1 MYLKALEIQ
10 GFKSFPDK
18 TVLTFGSDITGIV
31 GPNGSGK
38 SNISDA
44 IRWVMGEM
52 SSKALRGG
60 KMEDVIFGGTL
71 KRPQVG
77 FAEVSLIL
85 DNTGGLFPL
94 ETAEV
99 MVTRRYYRSGDSE
112 YYINKESARLK
123 DIVELFM
130 DTGLGREGYSQVGQG
145 RIDEIISVKSTDRR
159 EIFEEAAGI
168 SKYRHRKE
176 ESEKKLK
183 NTDDNLTRIN
193 DKIAEL
199 ELSVEPLREQAEKAK
214 RYLILRDELRGLE
227 ITVWLDSLE
236 KHRASAAQFMKDY
249 ESARD
254 QSQALQTELDEMYSQ
269 SDKVTE
275 MMRQCDTDAEEL
287 RVRSSQLEARAA
299 ELESSIAVAHT
310 NRTNNETNLQRLK
323 KDLDEQADRSGGIS
337 AQLEAKQSRIGEI
350 DAEISVKENQREGIE
365 REAAHNAQNSDD
377 LAAKIDGLRAAA
389 SEKARQAQQM
399 DSELAAV
406 AGGVQQLYDRDTA
419 IAQELSAIAGRK
431 NEASQGLEKCLAAL
445 NDSRENAESL
455 SNTIRGYELRLK
467 SRNDKFNELNQKV
480 TKLGLDRQSISGR
493 INMLTEM
500 ERDYEGYSKAVRLVM
515 AESEKGRLHNIF
527 GPVSKLVKTEDELT
541 VAIETAL
548 GASMQSIVVGSEED
562 GKSAIE
568 LLKRRDGGR
577 ATFLP
582 VTSVKGNRLNENG
595 LERQQGFVGIAS
607 DLVSFEPRFEGIFK
621 SLLGRTVIA
630 RDMDSAIAI
639 ARKFSHRF
647 RIVTVDGQVLN
658 AGGSMTGG
666 SSSKNSGI
674 LSRANELKR
683 LKTQLEGIEKDAAA
697 QQKLADEAKRQVV
710 QVEYELSVARDELRT
725 AQDESLK
732 LEGEKGQY
740 QLLLNSLEASEQ
752 SLRAE
757 KGSLKDK
764 LSDSNEKIEAC
775 RTESSSLR
783 AQAEEMENQAAEL
796 GKDASQLDAQTRN
809 LTDKLAAIR
818 TEQAALE
825 AEKTALLAGIQE
837 LEQLRQV
844 ITGDRK
850 QNLDTVT
857 ALEAQNDV
865 LNQSINALTQEL
877 GQVNT
882 SLGQV
887 KDQLKLMIDKKL
899 ELEGQRTKLDRVA
912 QEKNRELLLAERE
925 TARLEQK
932 KSASEMEEKQ
942 IADRLWDNY
951 ELTITDAQ
959 SLRQDISTSKAN
971 RRISEIKKESA
982 ALGTPNIGAIEEF
995 DRVNTRY
1002 EFLTGQRDDVL
1013 SAKADLERIIKD
1025 ITSEMKV
1032 IFAEQFQRINE
1043 SFKVTFAEIF
1053 GGGSGQLIL
1062 EDEED
1067 ILGCGIEIKVQPPG
1081 KSVKNI
1087 TLLSGGEKAFV
1098 AIALYFAILKV
1109 SPTPFCVLDEID
1121 AALDDNNV
1129 VRYARYLRKLSDKT
1143 QFIVITHRRGTM
1155 EEADV
1160 LYGVTMQEQGVS
1172 KILTL
1177 DLNKMSAE
1185 LNIK

>member
-1 MYLKALEIQ
+1 MYLRALEIQ

-77 FAEVSLIL
+77 FAEVSLVL
-85 DNTGGLFPL
+85 DNSAGLFPL
-94 ETAEV
+94 ETTEV

-145 RIDEIISVKSTDRR
+145 RIDEIISIKSTDRR

-176 ESEKKLK
+176 ESERKLK

-227 ITVWLDSLE
+227 ITVWMDSLE
-236 KHRASAAQFMKDY
+236 KHRASADQFMKDY
-249 ESARD
+249 EAAKE
-254 QSQALQTELDEMYSQ
+254 QSQGLQAELDGLYSQ
-269 SDKVTE
+269 SDQVSE
-275 MMRQCDTDAEEL
+275 MMRQCENDAEEL
-287 RVRSSQLEARAA
+287 RLRSSQLESRGA

-310 NRTNNETNLQRLK
+310 NLTNNETNLQRLK
-323 KDLDEQADRSGGIS
+323 KDLDEQEDRSGGIS
-337 AQLEAKQSRIGEI
+337 AQLEAKQSRIAEI
-350 DAEISVKENQREGIE
+350 DDDIADKDLRRSDIE
-365 REAAHNAQNSDD
+365 QEAADNAHNSGD
-377 LAAKIDGLRAAA
+377 LSAKIDGLRVAA
-389 SEKARQAQQM
+389 SEKLHQAQQM

-419 IAQELSAIAGRK
+419 IAQELATLAGRK
-431 NEASQGLEKCLAAL
+431 DTAGQGLENCLSELEAAK
-445 NDSRENAESL
+445 ENGESL

-467 SRNDKFNELNQKV
+467 SRNDKFEQLNQKV
-480 TKLGLDRQSISGR
+480 TKLNVDRQALSGR

-500 ERDYEGYSKAVRLVM
+500 ERDYEGYSKAVKLVM
-515 AESEKGRLHNIF
+515 TESEKGRLQNIF
-527 GPVSKLVKTEDELT
+527 GPVSKLVKTSDELT

-562 GKSAIE
+562 GKTAIE
-568 LLKRRDGGR
+568 MLKRREGGR

-582 VTSVKGNRLNENG
+582 ITSVKGNRLSENG
-595 LERQQGFVGIAS
+595 LERQQGFIGVAS
-607 DLVSFEPRFEGIFK
+607 DLVTFEPRFKGIFK
-621 SLLGRTVIA
+621 NLLGRTVIA

-647 RIVTVDGQVLN
+647 RIVTADGQVLN

-666 SSSKNSGI
+666 SSNRSSGI

-683 LKTQLEGIEKDAAA
+683 LKTQLDTIEKDIAD
-697 QQKLADEAKRQVV
+697 QQKLADEAKRQLV
-710 QVEYELSVARDELRT
+710 QVEYELSVAKDELRT
-725 AQDESLK
+725 AQDEALR

-740 QLLLNSLEASEQ
+740 QLLLDSLDSSEKA
-752 SLRAE
+752 LKAE
-757 KGSLKDK
+757 KDDLKDK
-764 LSDSNEKIEAC
+764 LAHSNERIETC
-775 RTESSSLR
+775 RNQSGELR
-783 AQAEEMENQAAEL
+783 SQAEKLEAQAAEL
-796 GKDASQLDAQTRN
+796 GKDASQLDAQART
-809 LTDKLAAIR
+809 LTDELAAIR
-818 TEQAALE
+818 TQQAALE
-825 AEKTALLAGIQE
+825 AEKTALEAGIQE
-837 LEQLRQV
+837 LEELRQV
-844 ITGDRK
+844 ITGDRQ
-850 QNLDTVT
+850 QNLDAVT
-857 ALEAQNDV
+857 ELENQNDA
-865 LNQSINALTQEL
+865 LGQSINGLTQEL

-899 ELEGQRTKLDRVA
+899 ELEGQRTRLDRAA

-942 IADRLWDNY
+942 ITDKLWDNY
-951 ELTITDAQ
+951 ELTITDAEA
-959 SLRQDISTSKAN
+959 LRQDISTSKAN
-971 RRISEIKKESA
+971 KRISEIKKESA

-995 DRVNTRY
+995 ERVNTRY

-1013 SAKADLERIIKD
+1013 SAKADLEKIIRD

-1032 IFAEQFQRINE
+1032 IFAEQFSRINE
-1043 SFKVTFAEIF
+1043 SFKTTFTEIF

-1067 ILGCGIEIKVQPPG
+1067 ILNCGIEIKVQPPG
-1081 KSVKNI
+1081 KSVKTI

-1121 AALDDNNV
+1121 AALDDSNV

-1177 DLNKMSAE
+1177 DLNKMSEE